1 MAIPIFTIKNRATF
15 KKVKENGRFIRSK
28 NINIQILC
36 SQNLNERIGVGFTA
50 TKRLG
55 KAVYRNKAKR
65 IMREL
70 AKKILIRGK
79 INSYY
84 VLIAKSS
91 ILDIKFKD
99 LLEELEKIINVK

>member
-15 KKVKENGRFIRSK
+15 KKIKENGRFIRSQ
-28 NINIQILC
+28 NINIQILS

-55 KAVYRNKAKR
+55 KAVCRNKAKR
-65 IMREL
+65 VMREL
-70 AKKILIRGK
+70 AKKILINGE

-91 ILDIKFKD
+91 LLKAPFEQ
-99 LLEELEKIINVK
+99 LLEELKYKIK

>member
-15 KKVKENGRFIRSK
+15 KKIKENGRFIRSQ
-28 NINIQILC
+28 NLNIQILH

-65 IMREL
+65 VMREL
-70 AKKILIRGK
+70 AKKILINAE

-91 ILDIKFKD
+91 LLKAPFEQ
-99 LLEELEKIINVK
+99 LLEELKYKIK

>member
-15 KKVKENGRFIRSK
+15 KKIKENGRFIRSQ
-28 NINIQILC
+28 NINIQILR

-55 KAVYRNKAKR
+55 KAVCRNKAKR
-65 IMREL
+65 VMREL
-70 AKKILIRGK
+70 AKKILINAE

-91 ILDIKFKD
+91 LLKAPFEQ
-99 LLEELEKIINVK
+99 LLEELKYKIK